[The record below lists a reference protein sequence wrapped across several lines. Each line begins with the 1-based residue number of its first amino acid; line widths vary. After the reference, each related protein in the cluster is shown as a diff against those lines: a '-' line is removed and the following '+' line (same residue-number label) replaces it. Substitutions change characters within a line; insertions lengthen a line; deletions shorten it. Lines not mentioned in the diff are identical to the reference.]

1 MITRPELADVRR
13 GGLHPDLE
21 LRFQKLRRVAGSP
34 SSFISTSYPRSSCI
48 NANSSKK
55 VCWADTAGLAL
66 THVAHF
72 SSVDSPLATGSSDA
86 LRQRSQ
92 DKQHPDHKH
101 LPVEDSLQMNS
112 APAPLKKTYKEALLS
127 PATPATKPPSLPF
140 PPRSLI
146 APLNW
151 SSTLSKVGVLG
162 ASKEI
167 TGPHIVETQLGARG
181 ALLWGI
187 MLVPA

>member
-1 MITRPELADVRR
+1 MFGV
-13 GGLHPDLE
+13 G
-21 LRFQKLRRVAGSP
+21 V
-34 SSFISTSYPRSSCI
+34 STPTW
-48 NANSSKK
+48 NS
-55 VCWADTAGLAL
+55 AGLAL

-151 SSTLSKVGVLG
+151 SSTLSK
-162 ASKEI
+162 E
-167 TGPHIVETQLGARG
+167 TIVYEFANRYGGYPNDFLVARYSERDFVVFLMDWVQCDQLIRRE
-181 ALLWGI
+181 LISLRDLRLRCFSWD
-187 MLVPA
+187 P